1 MAQLIQRKIE
11 ETFYTNPFAVS
22 VQKITTQGISC
33 SEQTVTFTY
42 DTLIQVTV
50 PKSYAFEDTV
60 EEDEDMIEL
69 RVLPEKEA
77 ERLIL
82 DYVRSHPGA
91 WTSDIWYDLALDP
104 DLVHSVL
111 KKLSSERKL
120 EPRAIKNE

>member
-11 ETFYTNPFAVS
+11 ETFYANPFTVS

-33 SEQTVTFTY
+33 SEQTITLTY

-50 PKSYAFEDTV
+50 PKSYAFEEKI
-60 EEDEDMIEL
+60 EEEDMIEL

-77 ERLIL
+77 KRLIL
-82 DYVRSHPGA
+82 DYVKGHPGA

-104 DLVHSVL
+104 DLVRSVL
-111 KKLSSERKL
+111 KKLSSEGKL
-120 EPRAIKNE
+120 ESRAIRNE